1 MLFWHLLCVAWSPW
15 TAVASNNLLSN
26 YDLPVSAQLNYSD
39 EPARFKRVC
48 LSTLSSR
55 GIKLGAGELGIG
67 SSGIEGA
74 KDGLFSRVEWE
85 ENARICPCLGPR
97 VSNGNDAMYG
107 GVYVV
112 EAVGNGWR
120 RCLDMGE
127 EKSCFARYANDR
139 IDDDTDNA
147 RPEMQRDGTMWLVAK
162 SKIMPGDEITY
173 AYGRAYWVAHWRVLS
188 ESARIGMMKFHKVNQ
203 NELVYPK
210 KVAVSSKK

>member
-1 MLFWHLLCVAWSPW
+1 MAWSPL

-26 YDLPVSAQLNYSD
+26 YDPPVAVQLNYSD
-39 EPARFKRVC
+39 EPARFKRAC

-55 GIKLGAGELGIG
+55 GIKIGAGELGIG

-74 KDGLFSRVEWE
+74 MDGLFSRVEWE
-85 ENARICPCLGPR
+85 ANVRICPCLGPR
-97 VSNGNDAMYG
+97 GSKGNEALYG
-107 GVYVV
+107 GVYAVV
-112 EAVGNGWR
+112 AEGNGWR

-162 SKIMPGDEITY
+162 CKIMPGDEITY
-173 AYGRAYWVAHWRVLS
+173 AYGRAYWVIHWRVLS

-203 NELVYPK
+203 NELVYLKNEAESTK
-210 KVAVSSKK
+210 KEKVVKCE